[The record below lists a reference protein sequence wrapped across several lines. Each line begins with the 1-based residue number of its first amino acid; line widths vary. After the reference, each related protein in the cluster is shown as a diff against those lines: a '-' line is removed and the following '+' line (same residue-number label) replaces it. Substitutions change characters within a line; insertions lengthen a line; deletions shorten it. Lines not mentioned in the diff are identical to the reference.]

1 MNRLL
6 LISAFLLII
15 SAAPAFATGIWPGDE
30 MPPLDDDWAPWTTDI
45 VLYLAG
51 PNWQDKL
58 RAWIWS
64 ENTDSS
70 PVPPLGSTYN
80 IESFFDVF
88 VDLEVGGTTYTPTSP
103 GQIEF
108 SMTCVSDE
116 SGIRTFDNELLRV
129 STSGGGFNLFI
140 TDDIVLRE
148 SPTIASTGQTVITDI
163 GGGMY
168 SIDSFFD
175 IYTELSVDGG
185 QTWTPG
191 DKAMR
196 MVLYPEP
203 ATVLLLGLGSI
214 ALLRKHRT

>member
-6 LISAFLLII
+6 SISAFLLII

-30 MPPLDDDWAPWTTDI
+30 MPPLVDDWAPWTTDLI
-45 VLYLAG
+45 LYAAG
-51 PNWQDKL
+51 PNWQGKL

-70 PVPPLGSTYN
+70 PVPPLGGTFQ
-80 IESFFDVF
+80 IQSFFDIF
-88 VDLEVGGTTYTPTSP
+88 TDLQIGENLYTPTSP

-108 SMTCVSDE
+108 SLTCISDE
-116 SGIRTFDNELLRV
+116 GGTRTFNNELLRV
-129 STSGGGFNLFI
+129 GTNEGGSELFI
-140 TDDIVLRE
+140 TDDIIIRE
-148 SPTIASTGQTVITDI
+148 SPTIASTGQTVTTDV

-168 SIDSFFD
+168 RIDSFFD
-175 IYTELSVDGG
+175 VFTELSIDGG

-191 DKAMR
+191 DKAMQ

-203 ATVLLLGLGSI
+203 ATVLLLGLGGL
-214 ALLRKHRT
+214 ALLRKRRT

>member
-6 LISAFLLII
+6 SISAFLLII
-15 SAAPAFATGIWPGDE
+15 SAAPAFAGGIWPGDE
-30 MPPLDDDWAPWTTDI
+30 MPPLDDDWAPSPTNPVIYGTSW
-45 VLYLAG
+45 L
-51 PNWQDKL
+51 NM
-58 RAWIWS
+58 WIWS

-70 PVPPLGSTYN
+70 PVPPLGGTYN
-80 IESFFDVF
+80 FESFFDIF
-88 VDLEVGGTTYTPTSP
+88 TDLEVGGTTYTPTSP

-148 SPTIASTGQTVITDI
+148 SPTIASTGQTVITDL

-168 SIDSFFD
+168 NIDSFFD
-175 IYTELSVDGG
+175 IYTELSVDSGLS
-185 QTWTPG
+185 WTPG

-203 ATVLLLGLGSI
+203 ATVLLLGLGGI
-214 ALLRKHRT
+214 ALLRKRRT